1 MTTSILCYPNLDRV
15 INCYS
20 SYLQFFNSLPKLAL
34 SIEASNQSLMFFHCL
49 ISHKNSA
56 TLVEFPL
63 LFCSLPI
70 IWLLSLQI
78 QKAPL
83 QYKVLSP
90 FPFIKSVIDNEE
102 EKETTINIWL
112 KQKESN
118 TDNFGKDW
126 LCHGITNH
134 FWNHNEQVIDYRY
147 CKLLRTWQG
156 TRHLA
161 SKPSSKSCT
170 TSKLSSSIKGLF
182 KCGVGTLT
190 QLLAASSTQL
200 FQQILLDD

>member
-15 INCYS
+15 ISCYS
-20 SYLQFFNSLPKLAL
+20 SYLQFFNSLPKLTL

-102 EKETTINIWL
+102 EKGTTINIWL

-134 FWNHNEQVIDYRY
+134 FWNHKEQVIDYRY
-147 CKLLRTWQG
+147 CKLLR
-156 TRHLA
+156 
-161 SKPSSKSCT
+161 SCFQT
-170 TSKLSSSIKGLF
+170 QLKKLHYKQTAFHHKRTFQMWGGNFNL
-182 KCGVGTLT
+182 K
-190 QLLAASSTQL
+190 LLAASSTQL
-200 FQQILLDD
+200 FQQILLDN